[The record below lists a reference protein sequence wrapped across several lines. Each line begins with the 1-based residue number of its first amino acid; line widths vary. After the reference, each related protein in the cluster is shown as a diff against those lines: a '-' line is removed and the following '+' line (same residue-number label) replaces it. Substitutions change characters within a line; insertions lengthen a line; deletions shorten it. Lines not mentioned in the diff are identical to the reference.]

1 MRHRFVTEETALF
14 SRWKVFPDM
23 DSSMDSLYLGEMEI
37 SVDEAYEVGIA
48 FIGER

>member
-23 DSSMDSLYLGEMEI
+23 DSSMDSLYLGEMEEL
-37 SVDEAYEVGIA
+37 VDEAYQVSIA
-48 FIGER
+48 FVGER